1 MSQWL
6 QMYCLP
12 SLFHCLKRFLA
23 NLNNTLN
30 CFSKCRLLLLFQ
42 TWKENV
48 KFIFF
53 FKKQQ
58 SSLKFETLRQL
69 PKGNY

>member
-1 MSQWL
+1 
-6 QMYCLP
+6 MYCLP
-12 SLFHCLKRFLA
+12 SSFHCLKRFLA

-48 KFIFF
+48 KFFFF
-53 FKKQQ
+53 FK
-58 SSLKFETLRQL
+58 ETTVK
-69 PKGNY
+69 PKI